1 MNAPAKGGAAS
12 PAPQTPRSLSAQEQK
27 YYDDAM
33 RLQEER
39 SLGATFARKLL
50 TSNLILGTALLM
62 TSILSGL
69 TLWKVYHPDSHYFAT
84 ESGRVTPIYPLNKP
98 AWSMEDI
105 AGFGAD
111 TIQRA
116 FTLDFVHYRNQMTS
130 VMTRFSN
137 QGYADYYKALTGSNV
152 LKMVR
157 DQRMN
162 LSTTV
167 SPGVVHS
174 QGVINGVYT
183 VKVQYPVSLKL
194 DGQQRSMPAANYII
208 ELTIQQTDPRK
219 KPLGLEVR
227 QTIMTSSH

>member
-12 PAPQTPRSLSAQEQK
+12 PAPQTPRALSAREQK
-27 YYDDAM
+27 YYDDAI

-50 TSNLILGTALLM
+50 TSNLILGSALLM
-62 TSILSGL
+62 TSILSGV
-69 TLWKVYHPDSHYFAT
+69 TLWKVYHPDNHYFAT
-84 ESGRVTPIYPLNKP
+84 ESARVTPIYPLNKP

-105 AGFGAD
+105 SGFGAD
-111 TIQRA
+111 SIQRA
-116 FTLDFVHYRNQMTS
+116 FTLDFVHFRNQMTS
-130 VMTRFSN
+130 VMPRFTN
-137 QGYADYYKALTGSNV
+137 QGYADYYQALTNSNV

-157 DQRMN
+157 DKRMN

-174 QGVINGVYT
+174 QGIINGIYT

-194 DGQQRSMPAANYII
+194 DGQDRSLPAANYII
-208 ELTIQQTDPRK
+208 ELTIQQADPRQ

>member
-1 MNAPAKGGAAS
+1 MNTPATGGTDS
-12 PAPQTPRSLSAQEQK
+12 SAPQTTRSLSAQEQQV
-27 YYDDAM
+27 YDEAI
-33 RLQEER
+33 RLQNEQA
-39 SLGATFARKLL
+39 LGATFARKLL
-50 TSNLILGTALLM
+50 TSNLILGTAFLLT
-62 TSILSGL
+62 TSLSGV
-69 TLWKVYHPDSHYFAT
+69 TLWKVYHPDNHYFAT

-111 TIQRA
+111 TLQRA
-116 FTLDFVHYRNQMTS
+116 FTMDFVHYRQQMTS
-130 VMTRFSN
+130 VMTRFTN
-137 QGYADYYKALTGSNV
+137 QGYADYYKALTSSNV

-174 QGVINGVYT
+174 QGIINGIYT
-183 VKVQYPVSLKL
+183 VRVQYPVSLKL
-194 DGQQRSMPAANYII
+194 DGQERSLPAANYII

>member
-1 MNAPAKGGAAS
+1 
-12 PAPQTPRSLSAQEQK
+12 
-27 YYDDAM
+27 
-33 RLQEER
+33 
-39 SLGATFARKLL
+39 
-50 TSNLILGTALLM
+50 
-62 TSILSGL
+62 
-69 TLWKVYHPDSHYFAT
+69 
-84 ESGRVTPIYPLNKP
+84 PIYPLNKP

-116 FTLDFVHYRNQMTS
+116 FTMDFVHYRQQMTS
-130 VMTRFSN
+130 VMTRFTN
-137 QGYADYYKALTGSNV
+137 QGYADYYKALTSSNV

-174 QGVINGVYT
+174 QGIINGIYT
-183 VKVQYPVSLKL
+183 VRVQYPVSLKL
-194 DGQQRSMPAANYII
+194 DGQERSLPAANYII
-208 ELTIQQTDPRK
+208 ELTIQQTDPRE

>member
-1 MNAPAKGGAAS
+1 MNTPATGGTDS
-12 PAPQTPRSLSAQEQK
+12 SVPQTTRSLSAQEKQV
-27 YYDDAM
+27 YDEAI
-33 RLQEER
+33 RLQNEQA
-39 SLGATFARKLL
+39 LGATFARKLL
-50 TSNLILGTALLM
+50 TSSLILGTAFLLT
-62 TSILSGL
+62 TSLSGV
-69 TLWKVYHPDSHYFAT
+69 TLWKVYHPDNHYFAT

-116 FTLDFVHYRNQMTS
+116 FTMDFVHYRQQMTS
-130 VMTRFSN
+130 VMTRFTN
-137 QGYADYYKALTGSNV
+137 QGYADYYKALTSSNV

-174 QGVINGVYT
+174 QGIINGIYT
-183 VKVQYPVSLKL
+183 VRVQYPVSLKL
-194 DGQQRSMPAANYII
+194 DGQERSLPAANYII
-208 ELTIQQTDPRK
+208 ELTIQQTDPRE